1 MWKQYPRASH
11 RADVYCAEAGS
22 SAVVPKEDQLAM
34 KDTAGRAGGYAMGF
48 IYMWKLDTERK
59 ALLEKATA
67 PRCSQKKRKQY
78 LAEAEAIQKEI
89 FDRWRKGI
97 AAQVRRA
104 VDEALPESV

>member
-1 MWKQYPRASH
+1 M
-11 RADVYCAEAGS
+11 
-22 SAVVPKEDQLAM
+22 VPKEDQLAM